1 MSAGGVRGSLGRLWP
16 FVRPHRRALLAVA
29 GLAPVVELAGLVQ
42 PSLLKRAVDQALA
55 AGDAAGLDRLA
66 LAFLAALGVELAA
79 AAGVQYAT
87 AAVAQRTV
95 RDLRQALFGRLV
107 RRPMAVVDRE
117 PVGTTIARLTTDV
130 EALQELFAAGAVT
143 IVLDGLRVV
152 GTAGAMLW
160 LDARL
165 ALVSLALVPAALAAI
180 AAFRRAAPA
189 AYRAVRD
196 RTAALGGVVQE
207 TLAGMR
213 VVALSR
219 REAATVAEHAAA
231 SGAQRDATLAAGRLE
246 VRLFATMEAL
256 ATLSVALVLVA
267 GGWLGARGVLAVG
280 TVVAFVQYVQQLFAP
295 LRDASAR
302 WGAVQAAMAAG
313 ERVIALLDAP
323 VEAAPARPRVAA
335 RARGEIAFDGVSF
348 AYPGGDRVL
357 RDVSFR
363 LAPGTHVA
371 LVGASGSGK
380 STIVKLLQRFYDVDR
395 GRILVDG
402 LDVRA
407 WDPAALRRR
416 VGVVAQDVVLFR
428 GSVLRNLTLGRAD
441 VRRADVVRA
450 VARTGA
456 EDVVARLGGYEAR
469 LGERGANLSV
479 GERQLLALARALAH
493 DPTILVLD
501 EASAHLDRATE
512 ARLRAT
518 LDGLRGTRTVLTIAH
533 RLASVERADRI
544 LVLDGGAVVQDG
556 RHDELIARPGPY
568 ARLRRLQDA
577 PLRGAAAR

>member
-1 MSAGGVRGSLGRLWP
+1 PAAPPRARERQRPPRRARRPHPAARLAPPRRRLRAAGRLPLLAHRRGERRLRARRGVDRRARDARARRRGGGGRGGELAGGARDRPRRTRGDTLRRPAPAPRARAGARGGAAAPRPRRRARRRRRGDRARDPPRALRRAARADDARRGAPAEHGARRRPDRRPRPRARRRDGRPSLAPRRRRPLRRALRDPGARARARGRRVSAGGVRGSLGRLWP

-42 PSLLKRAVDQALA
+42 PSLLKRAVDHALA

-107 RRPMAVVDRE
+107 RRPMAVVERE

-256 ATLSVALVLVA
+256 AT
-267 GGWLGARGVLAVG
+267 
-280 TVVAFVQYVQQLFAP
+280 
-295 LRDASAR
+295 
-302 WGAVQAAMAAG
+302 
-313 ERVIALLDAP
+313 
-323 VEAAPARPRVAA
+323 
-335 RARGEIAFDGVSF
+335 
-348 AYPGGDRVL
+348 
-357 RDVSFR
+357 
-363 LAPGTHVA
+363 
-371 LVGASGSGK
+371 
-380 STIVKLLQRFYDVDR
+380 
-395 GRILVDG
+395 
-402 LDVRA
+402 
-407 WDPAALRRR
+407 
-416 VGVVAQDVVLFR
+416 
-428 GSVLRNLTLGRAD
+428 
-441 VRRADVVRA
+441 
-450 VARTGA
+450 
-456 EDVVARLGGYEAR
+456 
-469 LGERGANLSV
+469 
-479 GERQLLALARALAH
+479 
-493 DPTILVLD
+493 
-501 EASAHLDRATE
+501 
-512 ARLRAT
+512 
-518 LDGLRGTRTVLTIAH
+518 
-533 RLASVERADRI
+533 
-544 LVLDGGAVVQDG
+544 
-556 RHDELIARPGPY
+556 
-568 ARLRRLQDA
+568 
-577 PLRGAAAR
+577 